1 MTDSAH
7 VSEPDAPDAPDSRG
21 PRPSGGH
28 PAALFPPERLASAR
42 QAAEDAGLD
51 ALLVS
56 PGADL
61 LYLTGYRATPLERL
75 TCLVVPAGGDPFL
88 VVPALERPAAEASP
102 AGGLG
107 IDITGFGETDDAYEL
122 IARRLP
128 PNVARFAV
136 DNHMWAEKLLA
147 FQDALP
153 DATAGLAGDVLSGL
167 RMRKSPAEIE
177 ALRRAGAAI
186 DRVHRRMGEWLRPGR
201 TEREVARDIADAVV
215 AAGHATVDFVIVGSG
230 PNGASP
236 HHEVSDR
243 VIEAG
248 DPVVVDIGGT
258 TADGYCSDST
268 RTYAVGEPPAAFR
281 ELYAV
286 LLRAQSAQTDAVR
299 PGITAEQLDAVGR
312 DLITAAGYGEHFIH
326 RTGHGIGMETHEE
339 PYIVAGSKRA
349 LEPGMAFSVEPGI
362 YLPGRFGARIEDI
375 AVCTESGGER
385 LNLTGRDLVVLPG

>member
-1 MTDSAH
+1 VTDAT
-7 VSEPDAPDAPDSRG
+7 
-21 PRPSGGH
+21 GGG
-28 PAALFPPERLASAR
+28 LFPRERLAAA
-42 QAAEDAGLD
+42 QAAAQDAGLD
-51 ALLVS
+51 ALLVT

-61 LYLTGYRATPLERL
+61 RYLTGYQAQPLERL
-75 TCLVVPAGGDPFL
+75 TCLVVPAGGEPFL
-88 VVPALERPAAEASP
+88 VVPRLEQPAAEASP
-102 AGGLG
+102 AGSLG
-107 IDITGFGETDDAYEL
+107 IEITGFAETDDAYEL

-128 PNVARFAV
+128 VGTRRFAV

-153 DATAGLAGDVLSGL
+153 GAQAGLAGDVLSVL

-186 DRVHRRMGEWLRPGR
+186 DRVHRRMGEWLRAGR
-201 TEREVARDIADAVV
+201 TEREVAADIAAAIV
-215 AAGHATVDFVIVGSG
+215 AAGHAAADFVIVGSG

-243 VIEAG
+243 VIAPG

-258 TADGYCSDST
+258 TPDGYCSDST
-268 RTYAVGEPPAAFR
+268 RTYAVGEPPREFR
-281 ELYAV
+281 ELYEV
-286 LLRAQSAQTDAVR
+286 LLAAQSAQTDAVR

-312 DLITAAGYGEHFIH
+312 DRIAAAGYGEHFIH
-326 RTGHGIGMETHEE
+326 RTGHGIGLETHEE
-339 PYIVAGSKRA
+339 PYIVAGSARV

-375 AVCTESGGER
+375 AVCTEDGGER
-385 LNLTGRDLVVLPG
+385 LNLTGRDLVVLPV

>member
-1 MTDSAH
+1 MTDIQDSA
-7 VSEPDAPDAPDSRG
+7 AL
-21 PRPSGGH
+21 H
-28 PAALFPPERLASAR
+28 PADRLELAR
-42 QAAEDAGLD
+42 KATADAGVD

-61 LYLTGYRATPLERL
+61 RYLTGYQALPLERL
-75 TCLVVPAGGDPFL
+75 TCLVVPAEGEPFL
-88 VVPALERPAAEASP
+88 VAPALEVAAAQASP

-107 IDITGFGETDDAYEL
+107 LEIAGFAETDDAYAL

-128 PNVARFAV
+128 AGVRRFAV

-147 FQDALP
+147 FQAALP
-153 DATAGLAGDVLSGL
+153 DAQACLAGDVLTEL
-167 RMRKSPAEIE
+167 RLYKTPAEVA
-177 ALRRAGAAI
+177 ALRRAGSAI
-186 DRVHRRMGEWLRPGR
+186 DRVHRRMGEWLRAGR
-201 TEREVARDIADAVV
+201 TEREVGRDIADAIV

-230 PNGASP
+230 PNSASP

-243 VIEAG
+243 VIRAG

-281 ELYAV
+281 ELYEV
-286 LLRAQSAQTDAVR
+286 LLQAQTAQTDAVR

-312 DLITAAGYGEHFIH
+312 DIITAAGYGEHFIH
-326 RTGHGIGMETHEE
+326 RTGHGIGMESHEE
-339 PYIVAGSKRA
+339 PYIVAGSSRA
-349 LEPGMAFSVEPGI
+349 LAPGMAFSIEPGI
-362 YLPGRFGARIEDI
+362 YLPGTFGARIEDI
-375 AVCTESGGER
+375 AVCTEDGGER

>member
-1 MTDSAH
+1 MQDSTAL
-7 VSEPDAPDAPDSRG
+7 
-21 PRPSGGH
+21 H
-28 PAALFPPERLASAR
+28 PADRLELAR
-42 QAAEDAGLD
+42 RATADAGVD

-61 LYLTGYRATPLERL
+61 RYLTGYQALPLERL
-75 TCLVVPAGGDPFL
+75 TCLVVPAEGEPFL
-88 VVPALERPAAEASP
+88 VAPALEVAAAQASP

-107 IDITGFGETDDAYEL
+107 LEITGFAETDDAYAL

-128 PNVARFAV
+128 AGVRRFAV

-147 FQDALP
+147 FQAALP
-153 DATAGLAGDVLSGL
+153 DAQACLAGDVLTEL
-167 RMRKSPAEIE
+167 RLRKTPAEVA
-177 ALRRAGAAI
+177 ALRRAGGAI
-186 DRVHRRMGEWLRPGR
+186 DRVHRRMGEWLLAGR
-201 TEREVARDIADAVV
+201 TEREVARDIADAIV

-230 PNGASP
+230 PNSASP

-243 VIEAG
+243 VIRTG

-281 ELYAV
+281 ELYEV
-286 LLRAQSAQTDAVR
+286 LLRAQTAQTDAVR

-312 DLITAAGYGEHFIH
+312 DIITAAGYGEHFIH
-326 RTGHGIGMETHEE
+326 RTGHGIGMESHEE
-339 PYIVAGSKRA
+339 PYIVAGSSRA
-349 LEPGMAFSVEPGI
+349 LAPGMAFSIEPGI
-362 YLPGRFGARIEDI
+362 YLPGTFGARIEDI
-375 AVCTESGGER
+375 AVCTQDGGER